1 MLTMITMIMMN
12 MWYKAVHWK
21 PVNEVMLLERV
32 QHNGYSSAE
41 QARQSRLGKSVHGGK
56 IFKVEMIV
64 KVEMVIIG
72 GCDGIEDEIFS

>member
-1 MLTMITMIMMN
+1 
-12 MWYKAVHWK
+12 
-21 PVNEVMLLERV
+21 MLLERV

>member
-1 MLTMITMIMMN
+1 MLTMITMIMMK
-12 MWYKAVHWK
+12 MLYKAMHWK

-56 IFKVEMIV
+56 DFQ
-64 KVEMVIIG
+64 G
-72 GCDGIEDEIFS
+72 GNDCQGGNGYNWWL